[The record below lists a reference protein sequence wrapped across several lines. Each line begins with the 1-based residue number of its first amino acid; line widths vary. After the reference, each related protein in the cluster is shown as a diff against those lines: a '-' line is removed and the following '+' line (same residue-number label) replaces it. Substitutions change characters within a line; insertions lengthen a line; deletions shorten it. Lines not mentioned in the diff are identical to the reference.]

1 MNPILLMN
9 WLAIYVVVIVYFRLL
24 TTFLD
29 IETRKFGTWSWVSET
44 GSIPMVSLAELEGR
58 SVPTLLYRHRVWIL
72 HI

>member
-29 IETRKFGTWSWVSET
+29 IETRKFGTWSWVS
-44 GSIPMVSLAELEGR
+44 G
-58 SVPTLLYRHRVWIL
+58 
-72 HI
+72 